1 MTCLWAGKVTSGTQQ
16 MSIRFGVS
24 TILEPMHLHRTAD
37 ACAGGPSRSLTAAD
51 SKHESAR
58 RLRYLMEDAVLDGSD
73 ISTALC
79 PPGLSPD
86 VSSRRTHRDAPSS
99 QASWNAYF
107 PTLHHADAGA
117 CAASRLGPG
126 RPCSQHDSSTICP
139 GPVRQRRRRHALHT
153 RQDPVELLHCS
164 EFGEV
169 RQLYHGNGVF

>member
-1 MTCLWAGKVTSGTQQ
+1 MTCLWAGKVTSGTKQ

-117 CAASRLGPG
+117 CRRVRRQPPRSWTTVQSARLFD
-126 RPCSQHDSSTICP
+126 HLP
-139 GPVRQRRRRHALHT
+139 GPCPPATPASCTPHSPRTGRIAALQRIR
-153 RQDPVELLHCS
+153 
-164 EFGEV
+164 
-169 RQLYHGNGVF
+169 

>member
-1 MTCLWAGKVTSGTQQ
+1 MTCLWAGKVTSDTQQ

-24 TILEPMHLHRTAD
+24 AILEPMHLHRTAD
-37 ACAGGPSRSLTAAD
+37 ACAVGPSRSLTAA
-51 SKHESAR
+51 EERIRPAPQ
-58 RLRYLMEDAVLDGSD
+58 V
-73 ISTALC
+73 
-79 PPGLSPD
+79 PPGGRGLGWQRYQHSTLS
-86 VSSRRTHRDAPSS
+86 SWTESGRQLCRHTHRDAPSS
-99 QASWNAYF
+99 QASWNAYS

-117 CAASRLGPG
+117 CAAIRLGPG

-139 GPVRQRRRRHALHT
+139 GPVGQRRRRHALHT